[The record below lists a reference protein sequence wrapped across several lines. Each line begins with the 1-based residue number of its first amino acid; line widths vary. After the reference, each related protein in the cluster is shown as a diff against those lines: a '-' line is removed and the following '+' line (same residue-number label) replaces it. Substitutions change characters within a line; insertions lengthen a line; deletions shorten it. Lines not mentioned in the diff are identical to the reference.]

1 MTPRNLLQDETEKTA
16 LLYGLIEVLLP
27 TISGMEECVKC
38 CDHCYKNGTQRLD
51 DPQFLIQSINK
62 ACGEMVARLPDAGKP
77 AAAAAAAAAPP
88 SPALSPVAEM
98 VGEAEP
104 KRKRAGLGE
113 RDPNAHD
120 ASPAAPPQLD
130 RAGDENDSSVA
141 AVQQQKQLKVAA
153 QHAKSKEKKRREK
166 YQATA
171 AVREEQNSKLS
182 QRIMELTAEND
193 RLHSF
198 KREAQTA
205 AARVRE
211 LERAADLETGDSD
224 VVGGLRIRPED
235 RAQIEM
241 ELRLK
246 IAEEE
251 EEDTAAKS
259 TGSRTELSGVKLK
272 LKTLGH
278 NSRHWASE
286 QTRMTCAN
294 AHTFGG
300 VALDDCLPNLV
311 TSLTAF
317 GIIVEP
323 GLSDSTE
330 VTIGGITEAH
340 GMIRWQLALDV
351 ARCHAPEFEVP
362 AEPPTPAAGA
372 AVAAHPAAD
381 DATTL

>member
-1 MTPRNLLQDETEKTA
+1 MALSAHCCWCCSVCARGELKPPGGGDGWKKGRGRKRGLDSVMTRLSTVVTEAAERLGVLLTPRNLLQDETEKTT
-16 LLYGLIEVLLP
+16 LLHGLIEVLLP
-27 TISGMEECVKC
+27 TIPGMEECMKC

-113 RDPNAHD
+113 RDANAQD

-166 YQATA
+166 YQATV
-171 AVREEQNSKLS
+171 AVREEQNSELS

-198 KREAQTA
+198 
-205 AARVRE
+205 
-211 LERAADLETGDSD
+211 S
-224 VVGGLRIRPED
+224 I
-235 RAQIEM
+235 
-241 ELRLK
+241 
-246 IAEEE
+246 
-251 EEDTAAKS
+251 
-259 TGSRTELSGVKLK
+259 
-272 LKTLGH
+272 
-278 NSRHWASE
+278 
-286 QTRMTCAN
+286 
-294 AHTFGG
+294 
-300 VALDDCLPNLV
+300 
-311 TSLTAF
+311 
-317 GIIVEP
+317 
-323 GLSDSTE
+323 
-330 VTIGGITEAH
+330 
-340 GMIRWQLALDV
+340 
-351 ARCHAPEFEVP
+351 
-362 AEPPTPAAGA
+362 
-372 AVAAHPAAD
+372 
-381 DATTL
+381 